1 MWIKQYRKHHWKHHN
16 HLGTHADTEVSY
28 HSPIN
33 LGETISGLTGIY
45 IIKILFK
52 YFLYFSG
59 KNDESN
65 RLKNTFLFISSL
77 FLMIATQIII
87 SFILYSFFIHQIQLS
102 KKF

>member
-33 LGETISGLTGIY
+33 LREIISGLNGIY

-52 YFLYFSG
+52 YFHYFFG
-59 KNDESN
+59 KNDESS
-65 RLKNTFLFISSL
+65 RLKNTFLFI
-77 FLMIATQIII
+77 
-87 SFILYSFFIHQIQLS
+87 
-102 KKF
+102 